1 MAKQENTLEAFL
13 AVAKALSDESRA
25 RALLAL
31 RQRELCLC
39 QLVALL
45 GLAPSTVS
53 KHMSQLK
60 LAGLVT
66 SRKQGRWV
74 YYRLA
79 PSFDATIRVAQEWT
93 LEALVRDPIV
103 REDAKRL
110 RSILRQDPAEL
121 CRQQG
126 S

>member
-1 MAKQENTLEAFL
+1 MDAFL
-13 AVAKALSDESRA
+13 ALSKALADESRA

-31 RQRELCLC
+31 RQSELCLC
-39 QLVALL
+39 QLIALL

-60 LAGLVT
+60 QAGLVA

-74 YYRLA
+74 HYRLA
-79 PSFDATIRVAQEWT
+79 PSADGTIRVAQEWAQ
-93 LEALVRDPIV
+93 EALVRDPLI

-110 RSILRQDPAEL
+110 RAILRQDPAEL
-121 CRQQG
+121 CRQQCA
-126 S
+126 